1 MMEVNILLVFPKTN
15 LYNPNI
21 TRPAENLEK
30 TKAARS
36 TLRSIFAKELL
47 GYYKLDE
54 FTFEEKIVLE
64 YCMV

>member
-1 MMEVNILLVFPKTN
+1 MEVNILLVFPKTN

-30 TKAARS
+30 
-36 TLRSIFAKELL
+36 LRQPDPPYDLYLQILL

>member
-1 MMEVNILLVFPKTN
+1 MEVNILLVFPKTN

-30 TKAARS
+30 LRQPDPC
-36 TLRSIFAKELL
+36 LRSIFAKELL